1 MKQITYPPVSDR
13 ISNFHKNGC
22 GNYWKDNPLPPPLAM
37 ALVTNK
43 EQTQFT
49 VLLRN
54 NQPMHS
60 HIVSN
65 TVGSK
70 LSSGMTLLGLTGML
84 KAYAR
89 NVTLYFDLHLN
100 TAYTLHSTL
109 CLCAVVPLL
118 CIDMHKCSRLLTNC
132 VFFVSVNCT
141 RVDELGF
148 RRKILEPDFCCW

>member
-1 MKQITYPPVSDR
+1 MSTHSSMKQITYPPVSDR

-22 GNYWKDNPLPPPLAM
+22 GNLHFRRYFVAY
-37 ALVTNK
+37 
-43 EQTQFT
+43 T

-54 NQPMHS
+54 NQPMHP

-70 LSSGMTLLGLTGML
+70 LSSGMTLLGLML

-118 CIDMHKCSRLLTNC
+118 CIDMHKCSQLLTNC

>member
-22 GNYWKDNPLPPPLAM
+22 GNYWKDNPPPPPPPPWLWHWS
-37 ALVTNK
+37 LTK
-43 EQTQFT
+43 S
-49 VLLRN
+49 RHN